1 MRRTLRT
8 AGVVVGLIALALS
21 VTTASWAHDPK
32 SPEGQE
38 ELRKI
43 MADHEPAWRLADG
56 VTVQAAAACVNGMAA
71 QYPCKSVDLLGALP
85 LSSIG
90 GGNGNSMWG
99 WTDTSTSKEY
109 IIFGRTTGASFIDV
123 TNPVAPVYLG
133 NLPSHNG
140 TSSSWR
146 DIKVYA
152 NHAFIGADAISSHGM
167 QVFDLTRLRGVT
179 TPQTFTPD
187 ARYAGFGNSH
197 TLSVNEQTGF
207 IYAVG
212 TNTCSGGV
220 HMVNV
225 QNPKSP
231 TNAGCVSNDGYVH
244 ENQCVVYHGPDT
256 TYTNREI
263 CFNYN
268 EDTLTIVDV
277 TNKSAPVQLS
287 RTGYT
292 GARYTHQGWLTGDH
306 SRLLMDDELDSDS
319 PGTRTFIWNVSD
331 LNAPVNTGT
340 YISPTNTAT
349 DHNQYIIGNRAYQ
362 ASYRGG
368 LRILDITG
376 IASNQLTE
384 IGFFDIYP
392 ASNTTGF
399 NGAWNTYPFFASGT
413 IAISGIEQGLV
424 LVKYNATQQPPGTTV
439 FSDDFE
445 TNLGWTVNPNGTDTA
460 TLGQWERGDPEATD
474 SSGAKQLGTTV
485 SGVNDLSTGRLA
497 GTGAGAF
504 DIDGGTTSIRSPAV
518 TLPSTGTLSVSLS
531 WYLAHGSNASNADF
545 FRVSVVH
552 NGGTTAL
559 FTQAGAAANRNGAW
573 ATGTWNLTPYAGQS
587 VRILIEAADASGAS
601 LVEAGVDNVTITQQP

>member
-1 MRRTLRT
+1 MRQTLRT
-8 AGVVVGLIALALS
+8 AGVVAGLIALALTA
-21 VTTASWAHDPK
+21 TTAQAHDPN
-32 SPEGQE
+32 SPEGRE
-38 ELRKI
+38 EMRRM
-43 MADHEPAWRLADG
+43 MATYEPAWRVGDG
-56 VTVQAAAACVNGMAA
+56 TTIQAAAACSGGVAA
-71 QYPCKSVDLLGALP
+71 GYPCKDIDLLATMP
-85 LSSIG
+85 LSTIG

-99 WTDTSTSKEY
+99 WTDPQTSREY
-109 IIFGRTTGASFIDV
+109 IIFGRTTGAAFIDV
-123 TNPVAPVYLG
+123 TNPTTPVYLG

-152 NHAFIGADAISSHGM
+152 NHAYVGADSISTHGM

-187 ARYAGFGNSH
+187 ARYTGFGNSH
-197 TLSVNEQTGF
+197 TLSVNEETGF

-225 QNPKSP
+225 QNPKNP

-256 TYTNREI
+256 TYQGREI

-268 EDTLTIVDV
+268 VDTLTIVDV

-292 GARYTHQGWLTGDH
+292 GSRYTHQGWLTGDH
-306 SRLLMDDELDSDS
+306 TRLTMNDELDSDS

-331 LNAPVNTGT
+331 LNAPVNTGV

-349 DHNQYIIGNRAYQ
+349 DHNHYIIGNKMYQ

-384 IGFFDIYP
+384 LGYFDIYP
-392 ASNTTGF
+392 SANGTGF

-424 LVKYNATQQPPGTTV
+424 LVKHNPTTQPPPTTV
-439 FSDDFE
+439 WSDTFE
-445 TNLGWTVNPNGTDTA
+445 TVSGWTSNPTSTDTA
-460 TLGQWERGDPEATD
+460 TVGLWERGDPEQTT
-474 SSGAKQLGTTV
+474 SSGVKQLGTTV
-485 SGVNDLSTGRLA
+485 NGTNDLVTGRLA
-497 GTGAGAF
+497 GAGPGDY
-504 DIDGGTTSIRSPAV
+504 DIDGGTTSVRSPAV
-518 TLPSTGTLSVSLS
+518 TLPSSGVLKVSLS
-531 WYLAHGSNASNADF
+531 WYLAHGSNASNADY
-545 FRVSVVH
+545 FRVSVIH

-559 FTQAGAAANRNGAW
+559 FTQAGAASNRNGAW
-573 ATGTWNLTPYAGQS
+573 ASGTWDISAYAGQS
-587 VRILIEAADASGAS
+587 IRILIEAADASGAS
-601 LVEAGVDNVTITQQP
+601 LVEAGVDNVTITRQ

>member
-8 AGVVVGLIALALS
+8 AGIVAGLLALTLTA
-21 VTTASWAHDPK
+21 TTAALAHDPNTA
-32 SPEGQE
+32 EGRE
-38 ELRKI
+38 EMRR
-43 MADHEPAWRLADG
+43 MNADYEPAVRSAPIVGLAA
-56 VTVQAAAACVNGMAA
+56 TPCVNGTAA
-71 QYPCKSVDLLGALP
+71 GYPCSNIDLLSVLP

-99 WTDTSTSKEY
+99 WTDSTTGKEY

-123 TNPVAPVYLG
+123 STPTAPVYLG
-133 NLPSHNG
+133 NLPSYNG

-152 NHAFIGADAISSHGM
+152 NHAFIGADSISTHGM

-179 TPQTFTPD
+179 TPQTFTAD
-187 ARYAGFGNSH
+187 ARYTGFGNSH

-225 QNPKSP
+225 QNPKVP

-268 EDTLTIVDV
+268 VDTLTIVDV
-277 TNKSAPVQLS
+277 TNKAAPVQLS
-287 RTGYT
+287 RTTYIGVGYC
-292 GARYTHQGWLTGDH
+292 HQGWLTDDH
-306 SRLLMDDELDSDS
+306 SRLLMDDELDSDT
-319 PGTRTFIWNVSD
+319 PGTKTFIWNVSD
-331 LNAPVNTGT
+331 LNAPVNTGV
-340 YISPTNTAT
+340 YVSPTIQAT
-349 DHNQYIIGNRAYQ
+349 DHNQYIIGSKVYQ
-362 ASYRGG
+362 ASYRAG
-368 LRILDITG
+368 LRILDITN
-376 IASNQLTE
+376 IASNSLTE
-384 IGFFDIYP
+384 IGYFDIYP
-392 ASNTTGF
+392 AANNTGF
-399 NGAWNTYPFFASGT
+399 NGAWNNYPFFASGT

-424 LVKYNATQQPPGTTV
+424 LVKHNPGAPATTV
-439 FSDDFE
+439 WSDDFE
-445 TNLGWTVNPNGTDTA
+445 TAAGWTVNPGGTDTA
-460 TLGQWERGDPEATD
+460 TLGQWVRGNPDQT
-474 SSGAKQLGTTV
+474 SSGGVKQLGTTV
-485 SGVNDLSTGRLA
+485 SGSNDLVTGPLA
-497 GTGAGAF
+497 GNSAGSY
-504 DIDGGTTSIRSPAV
+504 DIDGGTTSVRSPAV
-518 TLPSTGTLSVSLS
+518 TLPASGVLKVSLS
-531 WYLAHGSNASNADF
+531 WYLAHGSNASSADF

-559 FTQAGAAANRNGAW
+559 FTQSAVAGNRDGAW
-573 ATGTWNLTPYAGQS
+573 AVGTWDLSAYAGQS

-601 LVEAGVDNVTITQQP
+601 LVEAGVDDVKITRQ